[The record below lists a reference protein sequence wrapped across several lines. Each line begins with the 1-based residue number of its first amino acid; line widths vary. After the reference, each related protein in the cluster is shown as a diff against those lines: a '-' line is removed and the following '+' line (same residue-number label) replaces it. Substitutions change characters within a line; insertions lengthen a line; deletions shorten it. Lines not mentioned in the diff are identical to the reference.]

1 MHTEEKKLKFDTPVI
16 MGILNVTPDSF
27 YTGGQDWHIE
37 AILQNA
43 ENMLAEGAS
52 ILDIG
57 GMSTRPGAIEIS
69 VQEEIDRVVPV
80 VEQLHAAF
88 PKALLSVDTYRSK
101 VAESAIQVGAGMI
114 NDISGTQ
121 FDVDMLPLIA
131 RSQLPYVCM
140 HIVGNA
146 QTMHQHQMQVN
157 IVEIVTQ
164 YFIKKLDELNAAGI
178 HNVILDP
185 GFGFG
190 KTIAQNYSLL
200 NHLSSFLSLQKPLL
214 VGLSRKSMI
223 YKPLGIDAAHALNG
237 TTALHMVALQNGAKL
252 LRVHDVKEAAECIQ
266 LYQNLQSE

>member
-1 MHTEEKKLKFDTPVI
+1 MHTEEKKLQFDTPVI

-27 YTGGQDWHIE
+27 YTGGQAWDCE
-37 AILQNA
+37 AILQKA
-43 ENMLAEGAS
+43 ENMLADGAS

-57 GMSTRPGAIEIS
+57 GMSTRPGAVEIS
-69 VQEEIDRVVPV
+69 VQEEIDRVVPI
-80 VEQLHAAF
+80 VEQLQAAF

-101 VAESAIQVGAGMI
+101 VAESAIQAGAGMI
-114 NDISGTQ
+114 NDISGAQ
-121 FDVDMLPLIA
+121 FDIDMLPLIA
-131 RSQLPYVCM
+131 RCQLPYICM
-140 HIVGNA
+140 HVVGDA
-146 QTMHQHQMQVN
+146 QTMHQHQIQEN
-157 IVEIVTQ
+157 IMEVVTQ
-164 YFIKKLDELNAAGI
+164 YFIKKIEELKAAGI

-190 KTIAQNYSLL
+190 KTMAQNYAIL

-214 VGLSRKSMI
+214 VALSRKSMI
-223 YKPLGIDAAHALNG
+223 YKPLGIDVAHALNG